1 MQSGD
6 VGPFAD
12 LLDPRT
18 APPGN
23 IRTLLLTGLPGVGKS
38 TTLEA
43 IGKALAAR
51 GVRVYRVAADEM
63 SRRQP
68 FGLVS
73 DLVGLEPMYPPRA
86 DAADRVLDAVEGLCA
101 AGPVALCAD
110 DLHHADG
117 DSLSLLGRLASSTG
131 DLPLALALARRSR
144 PVRDPLVA
152 LAARPDV
159 YPVDVR
165 GLDGAGLDELVRARF
180 QAPAGP
186 ALRSLLAATGGNPF
200 HAEAMLGE
208 LARHGRLEVSGGEVT
223 VSGDLSDAP
232 LSVQAGVRAHLT
244 MLDAP
249 ARDLLQVLAVWGRPA
264 SIEQLAAVTGALPI
278 SLLGPVQAAV
288 ESAVARWTD
297 TDLLAFA
304 HDLYRDVIYAD
315 LAAPLRRMLH
325 QACAAQLRVSGG
337 ISTQI
342 AQHSGDAAGG
352 TDPALALRTAAE
364 DLAYAPAQAAD
375 LLAEAALHAEGG
387 PYADAVAIARAGA
400 LAAAGQMAESEKVAG
415 EQLRQSTNVAS
426 RDVLLRLMLHAMV
439 SAADTEGAIAA
450 IDDGLEE
457 SPDATQREMLT
468 NLRRWTLVLSGS
480 GPLTAGPV
488 AGSGRPVGQ
497 RTGGALVPAAMEL
510 FLQGRCE
517 QAFELAVEARDVR
530 EATGAPVWADGATA
544 PVWPAWFALY
554 ARGPEAARTIS
565 VEARRQAQERGRGWL
580 ASQHLFVAATI
591 DQFSGRWDDAIAEYD
606 TGLEA
611 ATVVGS
617 GWMSRA
623 IGGLLQL
630 QVRRGELAMVATGI
644 DDWKLRGQPDQFG
657 LPMVPLA
664 EILLAEAQGRAGSV
678 VAMAR
683 RSWTVAMDGGR
694 VLWALLAGP
703 EMARLAMIARDGKLL
718 ARVAADTAA
727 VPVDQAAALAP
738 AADLVRAM
746 AEADPDRAAAAATT
760 FRQRGSAGAELDAW
774 EEAAVASATRGD
786 SDGARRYAA
795 QCLELAAALGAGTVE
810 RRLTARLRAE
820 GVRLGVS
827 GARRRPASGWGS
839 LTPTEL
845 QVAELV
851 GQGLTSPQIAT
862 RLFISPR
869 TVQTHISHSLRKL
882 DLSSR
887 VELATTVTRNQS

>member
-1 MQSGD
+1 MLQSGA

-12 LLDPRT
+12 LLDPASGSSTVRT
-18 APPGN
+18 V
-23 IRTLLLTGLPGVGKS
+23 LLTGLPGVGKS

-86 DAADRVLDAVEGLCA
+86 DAADRVLDAVESLCA

-117 DSLSLLGRLASSTG
+117 DSLSLLGRLASSTV

-144 PVRDPLVA
+144 PIRDPLVA

-165 GLDGAGLDELVRARF
+165 GLDDAGLDELVRQRF
-180 QAPAGP
+180 QAAAGP

-208 LARHGRLEVSGGEVT
+208 LVRHDRLEVIGGEVT

-288 ESAVARWTD
+288 ESGVARWTD
-297 TDLLAFA
+297 ADLLAFV

-375 LLAEAALHAEGG
+375 LLAEAALYAEGG

-400 LAAAGQMAESEKVAG
+400 LAASGQMAESEKIAG
-415 EQLRQSTNVAS
+415 EQLRQTTDTAS
-426 RDVLLRLMLHAMV
+426 RDVLLRLMLHAMI

-450 IDDGLEE
+450 IDDGLED
-457 SPDATQREMLT
+457 SPDATQRELLT
-468 NLRRWTLVLSGS
+468 NLRRWTLVLSGR
-480 GPLTAGPV
+480 GPLTSGPARRV
-488 AGSGRPVGQ
+488 RPPGR

-510 FLQGRCE
+510 FLQARCSRPSSWRSKPGMSARPAAPRSGR
-517 QAFELAVEARDVR
+517 
-530 EATGAPVWADGATA
+530 TA
-544 PVWPAWFALY
+544 PRPRYGRPGSRCTPAD
-554 ARGPEAARTIS
+554 RRPPGHS
-565 VEARRQAQERGRGWL
+565 VQARRHAQERGQGWL
-580 ASQHLFVAATI
+580 AS
-591 DQFSGRWDDAIAEYD
+591 
-606 TGLEA
+606 
-611 ATVVGS
+611 
-617 GWMSRA
+617 
-623 IGGLLQL
+623 
-630 QVRRGELAMVATGI
+630 
-644 DDWKLRGQPDQFG
+644 
-657 LPMVPLA
+657 
-664 EILLAEAQGRAGSV
+664 
-678 VAMAR
+678 
-683 RSWTVAMDGGR
+683 
-694 VLWALLAGP
+694 
-703 EMARLAMIARDGKLL
+703 
-718 ARVAADTAA
+718 
-727 VPVDQAAALAP
+727 
-738 AADLVRAM
+738 
-746 AEADPDRAAAAATT
+746 
-760 FRQRGSAGAELDAW
+760 
-774 EEAAVASATRGD
+774 
-786 SDGARRYAA
+786 
-795 QCLELAAALGAGTVE
+795 
-810 RRLTARLRAE
+810 
-820 GVRLGVS
+820 
-827 GARRRPASGWGS
+827 
-839 LTPTEL
+839 
-845 QVAELV
+845 
-851 GQGLTSPQIAT
+851 
-862 RLFISPR
+862 
-869 TVQTHISHSLRKL
+869 
-882 DLSSR
+882 
-887 VELATTVTRNQS
+887 